1 MKLIPLC
8 GCDMW
13 LVPCVVHRLVHVD
26 IRPTEELL
34 YVSRPVVANRRDQR
48 GHAITRSLY
57 TYDVRT
63 QTLPQSERPILSS

>member
-1 MKLIPLC
+1 
-8 GCDMW
+8 MW
-13 LVPCVVHRLVHVD
+13 LVPCVVHRFVNVD
-26 IRPTEELL
+26 IRPIEEHL

-48 GHAITRSLY
+48 GHTITRTLC